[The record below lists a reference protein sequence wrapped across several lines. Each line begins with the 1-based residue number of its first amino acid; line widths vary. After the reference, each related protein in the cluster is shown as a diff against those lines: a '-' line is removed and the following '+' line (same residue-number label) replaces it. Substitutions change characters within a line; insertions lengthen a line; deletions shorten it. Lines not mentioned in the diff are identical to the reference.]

1 MDMTIKSRQ
10 HQESHLWK
18 HRYLFF
24 LELCLRRD
32 VFPLHLII
40 SVAAFLKSFHPLTQL
55 AIYFTLLSFYCKC
68 HVTFSVT
75 VQWLF
80 LQPQTG
86 RPGGGGGGA
95 GQKWQIPHKSMK
107 QLSGN
112 LCVSYVIFFLMSFQ
126 QFYIC
131 NLEWVIPPQNY
142 KNIISN
148 RAFGAT

>member
-86 RPGGGGGGA
+86 RPGGRGGRGA
-95 GQKWQIPHKSMK
+95 KVTNSTQIYETTIRKFVCK
-107 QLSGN
+107 
-112 LCVSYVIFFLMSFQ
+112 LCDFFLMSFQ